1 MTDHAPALDGEY
13 QELPVD
19 RLDFTSWNPN
29 EMDEG
34 EETLLAENVQQ
45 LGFIDPIQVVPLTNG
60 RYRVIGGEHRVR
72 VMAKLGRTVIPCIS
86 LTDAKWQDEDLQKF
100 VSVRLNVLRGKLNPE
115 KMLKLYQ
122 EMVAKYGA
130 EALQRMFAFTDKAAF
145 EKVIKGVKAGLS
157 KSGLSKG
164 AQEEIGKKVGKAKNL
179 DELGQILSKVY
190 DQRGTMLQQ
199 GFIAFTYQGSDS
211 VYIRMTPGMKAA
223 LDKVMAYCVQAG
235 EDINELMEPVTL
247 QYAEAISSKL
257 PKS

>member
-1 MTDHAPALDGEY
+1 MPDRAPALDGEY

-19 RLDFTSWNPN
+19 KLDFSSWNPN
-29 EMDEG
+29 EMDED
-34 EETLLAENVQQ
+34 EEGLLTENVQQ

-60 RYRVIGGEHRVR
+60 RFRVIGGEHRVR
-72 VMAKLGRTVIPCIS
+72 VMAKLGRTIIPCIT

-100 VSVRLNVLRGKLNPE
+100 VTVRLNMLRGHLNPE
-115 KMLKLYQ
+115 KMVKLHQ

-145 EKVIKGVKAGLS
+145 AKVLKGVQAGLK

-190 DQRGTMLQQ
+190 DQKGMMLQQ

-211 VYIRMTPGMKAA
+211 VYIRMTPEMKAA
-223 LDKVMAYCVQAG
+223 LDKLMAYCVQSG
-235 EDINELMEPVTL
+235 ENINELMVPVTL
-247 QYAEAISSKL
+247 QYAEALATK